1 MERKL
6 RMLVE
11 VSTYRGEFC
20 GERSGLF
27 EKIHEASGVW
37 VERARSIGRAQSQV
51 NFRDTTLAARYRS
64 DQISDELENVVDA
77 RFGTGGFRRAFVNEV
92 DTPQNSRRQD
102 GGQRRQAAQA

>member
-1 MERKL
+1 
-6 RMLVE
+6 MLVE

-51 NFRDTTLAARYRS
+51 NFRDMTL
-64 DQISDELENVVDA
+64 
-77 RFGTGGFRRAFVNEV
+77 GC
-92 DTPQNSRRQD
+92 
-102 GGQRRQAAQA
+102 